1 MNSLVNSIA
10 KEVAVTEERPTEPD
24 KVERS
29 QYFSG
34 PMVELS
40 LAPLMIEDVES
51 EIKEAFESHG
61 VPYVKDV
68 SLIDDV
74 GERAVQEI
82 DLLIRLSNPETQ
94 YAPDWLLDSEEPTVM
109 AKILGREDFV
119 STYREHLVETYE
131 ISDDVA
137 GELLE
142 VIIAIVDTYEE
153 PIINHWADTGESPV
167 A

>member
-1 MNSLVNSIA
+1 MNNLVNSIA
-10 KEVAVTEERPTEPD
+10 KEVAVTDERPTEPD
-24 KVERS
+24 KVARS

-51 EIKEAFESHG
+51 EIKEAFESHAA
-61 VPYVKDV
+61 PYVRDV

-94 YAPDWLLDSEEPTVM
+94 YAPEWLLDSEEPTVM
-109 AKILGREDFV
+109 AKNLGRDDFV
-119 STYREHLVETYE
+119 QTYREHLVETYDITDE
-131 ISDDVA
+131 VA
-137 GELLE
+137 GELLD
-142 VIIAIVDTYEE
+142 VIVSIVDAYEA
-153 PIINHWADTGESPV
+153 PIINHYGDEGSD
-167 A
+167 